1 MPADRLSALDQSFL
15 FVESPTA
22 HMHVGWASV
31 FEPPDGGGPGFEELR
46 DHVARRIRRA
56 PRYRQMIQPIPLGL
70 NAPVWVD
77 DEQFDVSR
85 HVVPAR
91 SDQFGEIV
99 SACMSEPLPHDR
111 PLWQLCI
118 AERLEDGRVGVVGK
132 AHHCMVDGI
141 AAVELASLLLDD
153 EPDPPEPE
161 HDRWSPQPAPARSD
175 LMLSGLTDFVRDEL
189 NLAALPARI
198 ANSPRSALG
207 LAGRVTRA
215 GRALVSSARPARLAG
230 RLNRPIS
237 SARQLGLLS
246 RRFED
251 LQRVKAAFGVK
262 LNDVLLAAAAGG
274 VRRFQHD
281 RGEAPI
287 PLKTMVPVSVRDDG
301 AADALGNRISFIFVD
316 LPCDEPDTARRL
328 RRIHAE
334 TRQRK
339 GAGEPQGADDLLQS
353 VSYAPT
359 PVRGAVSRI
368 VASPRTF
375 NLTVSNIPGLTQ
387 TMYMRGCRLA
397 EVYPVVPIA
406 DRHALS
412 IGMTTLQ
419 GGAFFGLY
427 ADPLVLPDVDELARD
442 IDAEIDELIELSNE
456 GAGET
461 DLPAVSHAG

>member
-15 FVESPTA
+15 SVESPTA

-31 FEPPDGGGPGFEELR
+31 FEPTEGGAPGFEELR

-56 PRYRQMIQPIPLGL
+56 PRYRQMIQPVPLGL

-77 DEQFDVSR
+77 DERFDVSR
-85 HVVPAR
+85 HVVPAA
-91 SDQFGEIV
+91 SDQFDEIV
-99 SACMSEPLPHDR
+99 SACMSTPLPHDR

-118 AERLEDGRVGVVGK
+118 AERLEDGRVAVVGK

-141 AAVELASLLLDD
+141 AAVELASLLLDP
-153 EPDPPEPE
+153 EPDSPGPEP
-161 HDRWSPQPAPARSD
+161 DRWRPQPPPAGTD
-175 LMLSGLTDFVRDEL
+175 LALAGLTDFVRDQL
-189 NLAALPARI
+189 DLATLPARI
-198 ANSPRSALG
+198 VNSPRTALG
-207 LAGRVTRA
+207 IAGRAKRA

-251 LQRVKAAFGVK
+251 LQRVKAGFGVK

-274 VRRFQHD
+274 VRRYQRDHD
-281 RGEAPI
+281 EAPM
-287 PLKTMVPVSVRDDG
+287 PLKTMVPVSVRGDG
-301 AADALGNRISFIFVD
+301 QEGDLGNRISFMFVD
-316 LPCDEPDTARRL
+316 LPCDEPDAARRV

-334 TRQRK
+334 TQERK
-339 GAGEPQGADDLLQS
+339 TAGEPQGADDLLQS
-353 VSYAPT
+353 VSFAPT

-375 NLTVSNIPGLTQ
+375 NLTVSNIPGPAQ
-387 TMYMRGCRLA
+387 TMYMCGCRLA
-397 EVYPVVPIA
+397 EAYPVVPIA

-412 IGMTTLQ
+412 IGMTTVRD
-419 GGAFFGLY
+419 GAYFGLY
-427 ADPLVLPDVDELARD
+427 ADPLVLPDVDDLARD
-442 IDAEIDELIELSNE
+442 IDAEIDELVELSKP
-456 GAGET
+456 GAGA
-461 DLPAVSHAG
+461 DLSAFSYAG